1 VGPEGGKVLASIAA
15 HTIKLRPPIQLRSDC
30 FEFPSGVFYSM
41 PNEDIGNGPPQTE
54 QADLS
59 TEISELKEDV
69 WELLNLVRLLA
80 GLVEMPVPGT
90 ENEKA
95 AMEFETRLGAILEK
109 RARARQSAKQRH
121 GLEGNI
127 LI

>member
-1 VGPEGGKVLASIAA
+1 
-15 HTIKLRPPIQLRSDC
+15 
-30 FEFPSGVFYSM
+30 M
-41 PNEDIGNGPPQTE
+41 PNEDIGNGPLQTK

>member
-1 VGPEGGKVLASIAA
+1 
-15 HTIKLRPPIQLRSDC
+15 
-30 FEFPSGVFYSM
+30 M
-41 PNEDIGNGPPQTE
+41 PKQDIENGLPQTK

-59 TEISELKEDV
+59 TEITELKEDV

-95 AMEFETRLGAILEK
+95 ATEFETRLGAILEK
-109 RARARQSAKQRH
+109 RAGAPHLTKQRD